1 MIRRRITLALAIAA
15 VSAAAMA
22 PAVAGSANAP
32 DTIPGT
38 AGARTITGAVEPPR
52 PAFYEPPAEIT
63 GAPGTVIRTE
73 PATFLLDPLKL
84 SSTVVS
90 ATRVMYV
97 SRDRSGA
104 PIAVTGTVF
113 VPKTKWVGTGPRPLI
128 TYAAGTQGMADR
140 CAPSRQMSEFVQYEG
155 AGFAALITRGYAV
168 ALTDYQGLGTPGS
181 HTYMVRQSQG
191 QVVLDMARAAQN
203 LSGSGLTEHTPVGIM
218 GYSQG
223 GGAAA
228 SAAELAGTYAPELQ
242 VKGTLAGAV
251 PADLARTGAN
261 LDGSLYSAFLA
272 YAVVGLAE
280 DNDLGLDQYLNPTG
294 MDLMRTVEGSCVTD
308 LLQFSFKRS
317 TSITKDGRSLGDYF
331 GAEPFT
337 SVLAENRIG
346 RIKPNA
352 PVLLDHSALDDTIPY
367 AVGKQLAKDWCAQ
380 GGNVRLDTNLVPTH
394 IGGMTSHIAL
404 SLPFFEARFSGLR
417 QPSSC
422 WRL

>member
-1 MIRRRITLALAIAA
+1 MIRRRIVLALA
-15 VSAAAMA
+15 AAAASTLTMA
-22 PAVAGSANAP
+22 PTIAGATSAP
-32 DTIPGT
+32 DTVPGT
-38 AGARTITGAVEPPR
+38 AGAQTITGAVEAPR
-52 PAFYEPPAEIT
+52 PAFYEPPAQIT
-63 GAPGTVIRTE
+63 GAPGTIIRTE
-73 PATFLLDPLKL
+73 PATLLLDPLNL
-84 SSTVVS
+84 SSAAVT

-97 SRDRSGA
+97 SRDRSGI
-104 PIAVTGTVF
+104 PIAVTGTIF
-113 VPKTKWVGTGPRPLI
+113 VPKTKWVGTGTRPLI
-128 TYAAGTQGMADR
+128 TYAAGTQGLADR

-155 AGFAALITRGYAV
+155 AGFAGLVTRGYAV

-203 LSGSGLTEHTPVGIM
+203 LAGSGLTQDTPVGIM

-228 SAAELAGTYAPELQ
+228 SAAELASSYAPELR

-261 LDGSLYSAFLA
+261 LDGGLYSAFLA

-280 DNDLGLDQYLNPTG
+280 DNNLALSDYLSASG
-294 MDLMRTVEGSCVTD
+294 MDLTTRVEGSCVTD
-308 LLQFSFKRS
+308 LLQYSFKRS
-317 TSITKDGRSLGDYF
+317 SSLTQDGRSLGDYF
-331 GAEPFT
+331 GAEPFA

-346 RIKPNA
+346 RLTPSA
-352 PVLLDHSALDDTIPY
+352 PV
-367 AVGKQLAKDWCAQ
+367 
-380 GGNVRLDTNLVPTH
+380 
-394 IGGMTSHIAL
+394 HIAL
-404 SLPFFEARFSGLR
+404 SVPFFEARFSGLR

>member
-1 MIRRRITLALAIAA
+1 MIRRRITLTL
-15 VSAAAMA
+15 AAAAASALVMA
-22 PAVAGSANAP
+22 PAVAGTAAVP
-32 DTIPGT
+32 TTVPGT
-38 AGARTITGAVEPPR
+38 EGAQTITGAVEAPR
-52 PAFYEPPAEIT
+52 PAFYEPPSVIS
-63 GAPGTVIRTE
+63 GAPGTIIRTE
-73 PATFLLDPLKL
+73 PATFLLDPLNL
-84 SSTVVS
+84 SSSVVS

-97 SRDRSGA
+97 SRDRSGV
-104 PIAVTGTVF
+104 PIAVTGTIF
-113 VPKTKWVGTGPRPLI
+113 VPKTKWVGNGTRPLI
-128 TYAAGTQGMADR
+128 TYAAGTQGLADK

-155 AGFAALITRGYAV
+155 VGFAGLITRGYAV
-168 ALTDYQGLGTPGS
+168 AMTDYQGLGTPGS

-191 QVVLDMARAAQN
+191 QAVLDMARAAQN
-203 LSGSGLTEHTPVGIM
+203 LSTSGLTSNTPVGIM

-280 DNDLGLDQYLNPTG
+280 DNDLNLAEYLNPAA
-294 MDLMRTVEGSCVTD
+294 MDMMKKVEGSCVTD

-317 TSITKDGRSLGDYF
+317 STFTKDGRSLGDYF

-380 GGNVRLDTNLVPTH
+380 GANVRLDTNVVPTH

-404 SLPFFEARFSGLR
+404 SLPFFEARFSGKS